1 MTIISTPGCGMCFR
15 VKTILKNKGVPYKE
29 ASLDSFEGQEIVK
42 EAPSKEL
49 PIMKLENGTIYC
61 GKNALLFVKGL

>member
-1 MTIISTPGCGMCFR
+1 
-15 VKTILKNKGVPYKE
+15 VPYKE
-29 ASLDSFEGQEIVK
+29 ASLDSLEGQEIVK